1 VSRILLVDDEE
12 PVRVTLGALLKTR
25 GHEVVTAVDG
35 KEGVGLFVQ
44 ETFDLVI
51 TDVLMPRMGGAETIA
66 ALRRI
71 RPGLKVIAI
80 SGAGRVSGVDAVAAA
95 IRLGADRML
104 FKPFDQDEF
113 LATVSEVLS
122 GAESDPAYS

>member
-1 VSRILLVDDEE
+1 
-12 PVRVTLGALLKTR
+12 
-25 GHEVVTAVDG
+25 
-35 KEGVGLFVQ
+35 
-44 ETFDLVI
+44 
-51 TDVLMPRMGGAETIA
+51 MPRMGGAETIA

-80 SGAGRVSGVDAVAAA
+80 SGAERVSGVDAVAAA

-122 GAESDPAYS
+122 GAEADPAYS